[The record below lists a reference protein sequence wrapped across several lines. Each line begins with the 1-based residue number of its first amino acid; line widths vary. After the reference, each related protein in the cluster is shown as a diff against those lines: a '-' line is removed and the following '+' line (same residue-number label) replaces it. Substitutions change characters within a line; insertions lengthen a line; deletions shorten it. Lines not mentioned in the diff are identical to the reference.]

1 MPVDLAAID
10 YDTPDARGVPVVIL
24 HGLFGS
30 ARNWASI
37 AQRLASA
44 HRVVALDARN
54 HGASPW
60 ADTNSYAE
68 MAEDVL
74 QALRA
79 RGLARAALLGHS
91 MGGKTAMVAAL
102 LHPESVA
109 RLVVVDVAP
118 AAHDSPFGAYIAA
131 MRTVD
136 LAGVSRRSEVDRQ
149 LAAAVPDSAE
159 RAFLLQ
165 NLLFEDGAARWR
177 INLDALA
184 RALPEIASF
193 PKLPPGASYA
203 GPALFIAGERSGY
216 VRPEDEPTI
225 RRLFPKAEI
234 RRIAGAGHW
243 VHAEAPGAFLEVVTP
258 FLAGG

>member
-10 YDTPDARGVPVVIL
+10 YDNPDARGVPVVIL

-30 ARNWASI
+30 GRNWASI

-60 ADTNSYAE
+60 ADTMSYAE

-74 QALRA
+74 AALRA
-79 RGLARAALLGHS
+79 RGITSAALLGHS
-91 MGGKTAMVAAL
+91 MGGKAAMICAL
-102 LHPESVA
+102 LHPESVE

-131 MRTVD
+131 MRSVD
-136 LAGVSRRSEVDRQ
+136 LAGVSRRGEVDRQ
-149 LAAAVPDSAE
+149 LAAAVPDPAE

-165 NLLFEDGAARWR
+165 NLVFEDGAARWR

-184 RALPEIASF
+184 RTLTDIASF
-193 PKLPPGASYA
+193 PSLPVGASYA
-203 GPALFIAGERSGY
+203 GPALFIAGERSDY
-216 VRPEDEPTI
+216 LRPKDEPAI
-225 RRLFPKAEI
+225 HRLFPKAEI

-243 VHAEAPGAFLEVVTP
+243 VHAEAPDAFLDLVTP
-258 FLAGG
+258 FLAGR